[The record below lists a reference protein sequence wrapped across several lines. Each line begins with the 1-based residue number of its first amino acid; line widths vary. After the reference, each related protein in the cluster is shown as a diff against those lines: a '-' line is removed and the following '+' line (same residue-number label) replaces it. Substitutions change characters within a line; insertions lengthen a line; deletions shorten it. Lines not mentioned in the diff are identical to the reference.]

1 MTKLISINQKI
12 NFIKKKNI
20 FVEGDKSL
28 SIRFILLSSLSR
40 GLCVAK
46 NLLKS
51 DDVINSINCIKKM
64 GIKIKLRKSYCEV
77 VGKGL
82 DGFRYKKNTVLN
94 AGNSGTTAR
103 LLCAA
108 LVDAKHDVKITGDK
122 SLKKRDMSRIIEP
135 LSKFGVKFKSTNE
148 KLPLL
153 IKGPKLLKPISYNE
167 NLGSAQC
174 KSAVM
179 IAALKTEGKTKLKC
193 LPSRN
198 HTELMFKK
206 VLKVPIRIKRS
217 KKFDLIIVDGL
228 KEFNAFNYKIP
239 GDISSASFF
248 MVLTLLSKNSFLTIK
263 EVNINP
269 SRTGVVKILNKMGA
283 NIKFFN
289 KKNYKGET
297 IADIFIKSNKN
308 LKSINL
314 DPKFNSSAI
323 DEFLLI
329 FLVASQ
335 CDGVSTFKN
344 LSELNK
350 KESKRLDWGIKILK
364 MMGIKVIKIKND
376 GIKIWGEKNLELK
389 KKYVVKNFLK
399 DHRVFMASTI
409 AALTLG
415 GNWKIYDPDSFKTS
429 FPSFLKILKD
439 LGAKIR

>member
-153 IKGPKLLKPISYNE
+153 IKQDYLVY
-167 NLGSAQC
+167 
-174 KSAVM
+174 
-179 IAALKTEGKTKLKC
+179 TK
-193 LPSRN
+193 
-198 HTELMFKK
+198 
-206 VLKVPIRIKRS
+206 
-217 KKFDLIIVDGL
+217 
-228 KEFNAFNYKIP
+228 
-239 GDISSASFF
+239 
-248 MVLTLLSKNSFLTIK
+248 
-263 EVNINP
+263 
-269 SRTGVVKILNKMGA
+269 
-283 NIKFFN
+283 
-289 KKNYKGET
+289 
-297 IADIFIKSNKN
+297 
-308 LKSINL
+308 
-314 DPKFNSSAI
+314 
-323 DEFLLI
+323 
-329 FLVASQ
+329 
-335 CDGVSTFKN
+335 
-344 LSELNK
+344 
-350 KESKRLDWGIKILK
+350 
-364 MMGIKVIKIKND
+364 
-376 GIKIWGEKNLELK
+376 
-389 KKYVVKNFLK
+389 
-399 DHRVFMASTI
+399 
-409 AALTLG
+409 
-415 GNWKIYDPDSFKTS
+415 
-429 FPSFLKILKD
+429 
-439 LGAKIR
+439 